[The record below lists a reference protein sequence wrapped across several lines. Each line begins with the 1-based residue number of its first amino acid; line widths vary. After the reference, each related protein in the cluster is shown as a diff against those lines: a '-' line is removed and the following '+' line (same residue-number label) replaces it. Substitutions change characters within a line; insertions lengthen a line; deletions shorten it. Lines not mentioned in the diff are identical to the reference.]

1 MRNYIT
7 YPRTQQ
13 FDSREC
19 TQGNK
24 SSVQR
29 KTHTQVFTAA
39 SLIIK
44 LEASWMPIGKNT
56 EKYRAEDARGGIL
69 YSTEKGV
76 DN

>member
-1 MRNYIT
+1 MLSKIHL
-7 YPRTQQ
+7 
-13 FDSREC
+13 F
-19 TQGNK
+19 
-24 SSVQR
+24 
-29 KTHTQVFTAA
+29 
-39 SLIIK
+39 IIK